1 MPPPPPTSRGARP
14 VYSQPTATVEG
25 AKKGLRRPAV
35 YAVAF
40 AAVVIV
46 GSLTGAQLKQDKQK
60 EETIKQF
67 RAVEPAEQIRTL
79 EGQRKILMERRG
91 ELQKKISDFQDKVAE
106 RDQAAKKS

>member
-60 EETIKQF
+60 EEVCTSIF
-67 RAVEPAEQIRTL
+67 
-79 EGQRKILMERRG
+79 
-91 ELQKKISDFQDKVAE
+91 S
-106 RDQAAKKS
+106 QARLPCKCYDLNPGIVYV